1 MTGLKIWIRYF
12 GPFGN
17 TVLLICFERTL
28 PCQKLLCFM
37 SLLDFSL
44 HHALCFCC
52 TTKRKLQLLP
62 YFQSSKFAINLL
74 FVSKC
79 DPVGGFLH
87 LLSICLVKHW
97 VLDKHDLLNLT
108 FDLQK
113 VSFSQ
118 LSGFFLK
125 QHHSAIYNMLS
136 QFLATLVALH
146 LTPVSEWI
154 GEWVVVSDSD

>member
-1 MTGLKIWIRYF
+1 M
-12 GPFGN
+12 
-17 TVLLICFERTL
+17 LLICFERTL

-62 YFQSSKFAINLL
+62 YFPSSKFAINLS

-87 LLSICLVKHW
+87 QLSICLVKHL
-97 VLDKHDLLNLT
+97 VLDKHDLLN
-108 FDLQK
+108 DLQK

-118 LSGFFLK
+118 LSGFFK
-125 QHHSAIYNMLS
+125 QYHSAIYN
-136 QFLATLVALH
+136 TLPQNYLELLVPGC
-146 LTPVSEWI
+146 LTPLSKNLSI
-154 GEWVVVSDSD
+154 GIYLH